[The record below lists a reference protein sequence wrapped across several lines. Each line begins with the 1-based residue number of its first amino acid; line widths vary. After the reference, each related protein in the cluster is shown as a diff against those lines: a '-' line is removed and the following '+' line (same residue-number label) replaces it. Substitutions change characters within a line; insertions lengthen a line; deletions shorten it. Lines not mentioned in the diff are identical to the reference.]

1 MDLNDKERA
10 TLAFSLFTSAMRMGP
25 DNFQTIQA
33 IAEKTGVLKEY
44 EGYAKDWISYAKTVT
59 GAERVGVTPF
69 LRSSEVL
76 PDPRIYE
83 SMSDEQRFAVWLAQ
97 LYYTTANETKL
108 QPAEIKINEQEARK
122 WYDSGATPY
131 QCFRETWNMENDAE
145 AF

>member
-1 MDLNDKERA
+1 MNLNGKERA

-25 DNFQTIQA
+25 DNFKTIQD

-59 GAERVGVTPF
+59 GAERMGVTPF
-69 LRSSEVL
+69 IRSSEVL
-76 PDPRIYE
+76 RQSLDVEGLTPD
-83 SMSDEQRFAVWLAQ
+83 QRFGVWLAQ
-97 LYYTTANETKL
+97 LYYTTAKETKL

-131 QCFRETWNMENDAE
+131 QCFRETWNMENDGV
-145 AF
+145 